1 MITLRIGRLPLA
13 LAALS
18 ALTACGNEG
27 PGVVGQAV
35 QQVAGSALGGRGGTA
50 QPAAPA
56 RSDAERAAEALQ
68 VNPGPLI
75 QVGIESLN
83 QTQIMAMT
91 GGNGG
96 MRTFMN
102 PAEEAVILRGGLIV
116 ATRGI
121 LGQDLSVAEPGT
133 ERLIRSGASGTGTR
147 VMRYL
152 GGDGLERPLRFACA
166 VGPGPQGLTQES
178 CEGHGISF
186 QNTYAVQGGQIPVS
200 RQWVG
205 PGIGYVTV
213 AVLRP

>member
-1 MITLRIGRLPLA
+1 MITLRHARLS
-13 LAALS
+13 LAAGALL

-27 PGVVGQAV
+27 PGPAAQVFGQIA
-35 QQVAGSALGGRGGTA
+35 ANRLPGA
-50 QPAAPA
+50 AAPA
-56 RSDAERAAEALQ
+56 AAAAPKSDAQRAAEALQ

-75 QVGIESLN
+75 QVGFESLG

-91 GGNGG
+91 GENGG

-102 PAEEAVILRGGLIV
+102 PAEEAVILRGGMVV

-121 LGQDLSVAEPGT
+121 LGRDLAVAEPGT
-133 ERLIRSGASGTGTR
+133 EALIRAGRSGQATR

-152 GGDGLERPLRFACA
+152 EGDGLERPLRFACSVA
-166 VGPGPQGLTQES
+166 PGPQAGLTVES

-186 QNTYAVQGGQIPVS
+186 QNSYVVQGGQIPAS